1 MVLASSWLANPGIS
15 VRPPRIWKTA
25 YEWLGIT
32 CWLFRAERYSVGKER
47 FSWISNSKWVP
58 NSTAISMADRQMTQP
73 LEFTEW
79 SLCAQHCALDLSP
92 VLQRWTIRWYYLPKK
107 GSLVREM
114 LLHLRPA
121 ETRMNSLTGAL
132 LEEVKRKEESWECG
146 WQLQGEMNE
155 QLIQVSSWPRIWAL
169 GSKKKKVLER
179 FYKKR
184 N

>member
-1 MVLASSWLANPGIS
+1 MG
-15 VRPPRIWKTA
+15 
-25 YEWLGIT
+25 
-32 CWLFRAERYSVGKER
+32 
-47 FSWISNSKWVP
+47 SKLHCHLHGWQADD
-58 NSTAISMADRQMTQP
+58 ST

-79 SLCAQHCALDLSP
+79 SLRAQHCALDLSP

-121 ETRMNSLTGAL
+121 ETWMNSLSGAL

-169 GSKKKKVLER
+169 GSTKTKNLKDFIKNGINKIVEMNIAEEKGLQ
-179 FYKKR
+179 
-184 N
+184 